1 MKMVLH
7 KSWGTFTLP
16 EEFCSLYGLTTF
28 DEKEAIERT
37 DERLIAF
44 VEAHNAKDTKPDK
57 KKKKLK
63 VVEIPDEATDWEFN
77 DYDGMESI
85 TYVVDGKIYHI

>member
-1 MKMVLH
+1 MKMVLN
-7 KSWGTFTLP
+7 KSWGTFNLP

-28 DEKEAIERT
+28 EEREAVERT

-44 VEAHNAKDTKPDK
+44 VEAHNAKESKPTK
-57 KKKKLK
+57 KKRLK

-77 DYDGMESI
+77 DYDGIESI
-85 TYVVDGKIYHI
+85 TYVVDGKIYHA